1 MRKAYAGLSNWLR
14 FGRFEKVFEEETT
27 LKEAVKEDS
36 ITRMLAGHERFR
48 REVFPERR
56 EHFHLLAEMQ
66 QPDVLFVTCSDS
78 RIVPDMIFQS
88 EPGDLFICR
97 NAGNVVPPYT
107 AVSPGSNGL
116 SNEGVSA
123 TIEYAVKVLGVSH
136 IIICSHSDCGA
147 ARAVFEE
154 RDVSQ
159 LPITS
164 RWLTYVQAARAYMQP
179 VDEDADELT
188 RLKEFICANV
198 RRQME
203 NMCTHPEVREG
214 VGGGTLQVHGWFYEI
229 RTGEIEVVD
238 PQTGAHCLVGTARL
252 PV

>member
-1 MRKAYAGLSNWLR
+1 MERL
-14 FGRFEKVFEEETT
+14 
-27 LKEAVKEDS
+27 
-36 ITRMLAGHERFR
+36 LAGHARFR
-48 REVFPERR
+48 RDVFPERR
-56 EHFHLLAEMQ
+56 EHFHLLAEIQ

-97 NAGNVVPPYT
+97 NAGNVVPPYGVM
-107 AVSPGSNGL
+107 ADGL

-123 TIEYAVKVLGVSH
+123 TIEYAVKVLGVGH
-136 IIICSHSDCGA
+136 IIICGHSDCGA
-147 ARAVFEE
+147 ARAVFDE

-164 RWLTYVQAARAYMQP
+164 RWLTYVNAARPYMRAA
-179 VDEDADELT
+179 EEGSDELAQ
-188 RLKEFICANV
+188 LKEFICANV

-203 NMCTHPEVREG
+203 NLCTHPEVREG
-214 VGGGTLQVHGWFYEI
+214 IQAGTLAVHGWFYEI

-238 PQTGAHCLVGTARL
+238 AVTVERSALEK
-252 PV
+252 

>member
-1 MRKAYAGLSNWLR
+1 MMK
-14 FGRFEKVFEEETT
+14 
-27 LKEAVKEDS
+27 KEAMKDTM
-36 ITRMLAGHERFR
+36 TRLLDGHARFQR
-48 REVFPERR
+48 DVFPTRR
-56 EHFHLLAEMQ
+56 EHFHLLAEIQ

-97 NAGNVVPPYT
+97 NAGNVVPPYGVT
-107 AVSPGSNGL
+107 ADGL

-136 IIICSHSDCGA
+136 IIICGHSDCGA

-159 LPITS
+159 LPVTS
-164 RWLTYVQAARAYMQP
+164 RWLTYVNAARPNMRPTA
-179 VDEDADELT
+179 DDADELT

-198 RRQME
+198 RQQIQ
-203 NMCTHPEVREG
+203 NLFTHPEVIEG
-214 VGGGTLQVHGWFYEI
+214 IAAGTLQVHGWFYEI
-229 RTGEIEVVD
+229 RTGDLEVVNAN
-238 PQTGAHCLVGTARL
+238 TGEHTLLGTWHAS
-252 PV
+252 